1 MAPILAQAKMET
13 ANSGSLVNKYKLDLL
28 AMPCSRK
35 TFAILQ
41 TR

>member
-1 MAPILAQAKMET
+1 
-13 ANSGSLVNKYKLDLL
+13 LVNKYKLDLL
-28 AMPCSRK
+28 WLCLVPK

>member
-1 MAPILAQAKMET
+1 MAQFAQAKMKQLIP
-13 ANSGSLVNKYKLDLL
+13 GSLVNKYKLDLL
-28 AMPCSRK
+28 GNAFSRK

>member
-1 MAPILAQAKMET
+1 MAPILAQAKWKQLIP
-13 ANSGSLVNKYKLDLL
+13 GSLVNKYKLDLL
-28 AMPCSRK
+28 GYALFPQ